1 MTDFSRR
8 ISRIAMRMLK
18 YAADDEADEAEDA
31 AAEEAEDGDDA
42 EEAVQSGPPDYDIT
56 AQNFEDFARK
66 DFLPE
71 FCKLF
76 YVDVIGGDGVVDMIT
91 YTPDRQF
98 LATLN
103 IDSIQLDDMKNDPDA
118 RDYSEHV
125 DERSLVLPVMRNV
138 LEAVW
143 KSMANGARKN
153 DYGKLFYTPVCGAGD
168 ETNLEKA
175 KKEFWQEYVCPCV
188 NAVTVT
194 TSDNRTSTALNW
206 NSDIGLYRGI

>member
-1 MTDFSRR
+1 MSDFSRR

-18 YAADDEADEAEDA
+18 YAADEDAEDA
-31 AAEEAEDGDDA
+31 AAEEAGGAEDEGS
-42 EEAVQSGPPDYDIT
+42 EEAAQQSGPPDYDIT
-56 AQNFEDFARK
+56 SQNFEDFAKK

-103 IDSIQLDDMKNDPDA
+103 IDSIQLEDMKNDPEA
-118 RDYSEHV
+118 RQYSEHV
-125 DERSLVLPVMRNV
+125 DERSLVVPVMKNV
-138 LEAVW
+138 LEATW
-143 KSMANGARKN
+143 KSMANGAKKA

-175 KKEFWQEYVCPCV
+175 KREFWQEYVCPCV

-206 NSDIGLYRGI
+206 NSETNLYRGI